1 MRNSIPTMK
10 AWFAALL
17 LFFQLQPVLGTV
29 ACLGFSKQGGQQ
41 ECQMPEHGAVP
52 HSTVA
57 QTGSSTAPNCALASV
72 CAPTPLAIAS
82 LPDSLESVTALHSEA
97 PRISAATL
105 ASIFSAPPFHPPK
118 A

>member
-1 MRNSIPTMK
+1 MK
-10 AWFAALL
+10 SVLAALALL
-17 LFFQLQPVLGTV
+17 LQLQPLLGTA
-29 ACLGFSKQGGQQ
+29 ACLGLSRQGPQQ

-57 QTGSSTAPNCALASV
+57 QPDSSTPNCALASV

-82 LPDSLESVTALHSEA
+82 LADRLESIITLYTESGNLSA
-97 PRISAATL
+97 PTLFGIS
-105 ASIFSAPPFHPPK
+105 SAPPFDPPR